1 MALFE
6 TFPYTNFQDLNLNTL
21 LQRMKNLLAAMKELQ
36 AFVGGY
42 DARIRKL
49 EKYISDLETGN
60 FSPGFLEAIK
70 KELPDLVGDVIK
82 QVWFGLTDTGYF
94 VAWIP
99 DSWEEITFRT
109 TGYDYITD
117 LEPDYGHLT
126 LLMEVNR

>member
-21 LQRMKNLLAAMKELQ
+21 LQQMKNLLATMKELQ
-36 AFVGGY
+36 TLVGGY
-42 DARIRKL
+42 NARIQKL
-49 EKYISDLETGN
+49 EKYIRDLETGN

-70 KELPDLVGDVIK
+70 KELPDLVGEVIK
-82 QVWFGLTDTGYF
+82 MVWFGLTDSDYF

-117 LEPDYGHLT
+117 LEPDYGHLA
-126 LLMEVNR
+126 LLMEVNE